1 MVMPHF
7 VGAGYKSHIPQ
18 TPLQTAHVLCMHG
31 IACFM
36 LILKCLLR
44 WPWFVLF
51 WWMCSYKMKYC
62 NKTTWFA
69 KTASYCVQNV
79 FPTISEKHCSCQQ
92 LLQSC

>member
-36 LILKCLLR
+36 LILKCLL
-44 WPWFVLF
+44 
-51 WWMCSYKMKYC
+51 
-62 NKTTWFA
+62 
-69 KTASYCVQNV
+69 
-79 FPTISEKHCSCQQ
+79 
-92 LLQSC
+92 